1 MGKCWAEIARRL
13 GNRSDNAVKNWWN
26 GSMYRKRRGLSSST
40 TTTPFSRTSYSGRV
54 YPRAS
59 TLSSPIS
66 RSHSFPSSLSWHGS
80 QASMDS
86 TTDRRRQH
94 YSTASSVEGPSQ
106 LSPIFTLPSISCL
119 IDTPLTSPAVS
130 ESSNV
135 PSTVSDNDSVS
146 SASPR
151 TVSSDMRHQYG
162 DLWRPS
168 ASAMDSPNDVYFT
181 TGYQG
186 SKTVD
191 FISDFPLKPHFLPD
205 IPTWRRHTALLTQSW
220 IMPPEETRTRRLKIE
235 TPERDSRL
243 GLYSLL
249 N

>member
-1 MGKCWAEIARRL
+1 
-13 GNRSDNAVKNWWN
+13 
-26 GSMYRKRRGLSSST
+26 
-40 TTTPFSRTSYSGRV
+40 
-54 YPRAS
+54 
-59 TLSSPIS
+59 
-66 RSHSFPSSLSWHGS
+66 
-80 QASMDS
+80 MDS